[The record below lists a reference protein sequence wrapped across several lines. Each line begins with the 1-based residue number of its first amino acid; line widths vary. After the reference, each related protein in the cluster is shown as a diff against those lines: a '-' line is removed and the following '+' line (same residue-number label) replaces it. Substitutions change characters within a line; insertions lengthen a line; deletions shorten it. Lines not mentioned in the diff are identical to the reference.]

1 VWNLGDDPGLDD
13 GELGVLDGEEEVHEE
28 DDPRHDAQHPHSHTS
43 ISIILVLIVLDGDG
57 PDGDEEDAAHQVDE
71 ELEDGEVGAH
81 QVGQQHRRHYDRVP
95 DHSALA
101 EEVVVVSAKADGR
114 ALGAS
119 EPRDHQH
126 DKHQHNF

>member
-1 VWNLGDDPGLDD
+1 MD
-13 GELGVLDGEEEVHEE
+13 VL
-28 DDPRHDAQHPHSHTS
+28 P
-43 ISIILVLIVLDGDG
+43 
-57 PDGDEEDAAHQVDE
+57 
-71 ELEDGEVGAH
+71 
-81 QVGQQHRRHYDRVP
+81 YVP

-126 DKHQHNF
+126 DKHQHLDNQIIS

>member
-1 VWNLGDDPGLDD
+1 MLRKEGGGAGISVISNTFFSID
-13 GELGVLDGEEEVHEE
+13 VL
-28 DDPRHDAQHPHSHTS
+28 P
-43 ISIILVLIVLDGDG
+43 
-57 PDGDEEDAAHQVDE
+57 
-71 ELEDGEVGAH
+71 
-81 QVGQQHRRHYDRVP
+81 YVP

-126 DKHQHNF
+126 DKHQHLDNQIIS